1 MTIKMTSEIKNKIQK
16 LLNSEAIN
24 YLETSERLIFKNI
37 LERDAIS
44 QMEHDN
50 LERIFRKYA
59 KYLKN

>member
-1 MTIKMTSEIKNKIQK
+1 MTFEIKNKIQK

-24 YLETSERLIFKNI
+24 YLETYERLIFKNI

-44 QMEHDN
+44 QIERDK
-50 LERIFRKYA
+50 LEKIFRKYG

>member
-1 MTIKMTSEIKNKIQK
+1 MTFEIKNKIQK

-37 LERDAIS
+37 LESDAIS
-44 QMEHDN
+44 QIEHDI
-50 LERIFRKYA
+50 LERIFRKYT

>member
-1 MTIKMTSEIKNKIQK
+1 MTFEIKNKIQK

-50 LERIFRKYA
+50 LEMIFRKYA

>member
-1 MTIKMTSEIKNKIQK
+1 MTFEIKNKIQK

-44 QMEHDN
+44 QMERDN
-50 LERIFRKYA
+50 LEKIFRKYG

>member
-1 MTIKMTSEIKNKIQK
+1 MTFEIKNKIQK

-44 QMEHDN
+44 QMERDN
-50 LERIFRKYA
+50 VETIFRKYA

>member
-1 MTIKMTSEIKNKIQK
+1 MTFEIKNKIQK

-44 QMEHDN
+44 QMERDN
-50 LERIFRKYA
+50 LEKIFRKYE

>member
-1 MTIKMTSEIKNKIQK
+1 MTFEIKNKIQK

-44 QMEHDN
+44 QMEHDT